1 VLRVETNYESGTW
14 SLYEIRRDAR
24 NAVLYE
30 QDNQRKAPSHMDEVT
45 LEFSNC
51 CANAAFARDK
61 LDRKDILLSYRV
73 VQYELAHSPDV
84 MYHCIVV

>member
-1 VLRVETNYESGTW
+1 MLRVETNYESGTW

-61 LDRKDILLSYRV
+61 LGRKDILLYLITL
-73 VQYELAHSPDV
+73 YNMNSP
-84 MYHCIVV
+84 IRPT